1 MSYSPNLSS
10 AFNDTRMRSGQ
21 TSFSGMCSLCSEHCV
36 GTCEI
41 GLSAMRGE
49 IAVYPTNSGDNQV
62 ASEKIM
68 PVDYSHFNINGRVFG
83 AVGIEADADQA
94 TIFNVKLERTIG
106 RLHPV
111 RVAMPVVLPAV
122 IKLDWKDYFAGAA
135 MAGVICVIGENALGK
150 FKDVEY
156 RDAKVVRFESLKKFL
171 TASAVMTGGMDR
183 LCCSATGR
191 IMPADCRST
200 RSGRRRRTRSSL
212 NSASPRRERSL
223 RCGSGRWRKR

>member
-68 PVDYSHFNINGRVFG
+68 PVQIASNEKPSFSHTRRVF
-83 AVGIEADADQA
+83 
-94 TIFNVKLERTIG
+94 F
-106 RLHPV
+106 
-111 RVAMPVVLPAV
+111 M
-122 IKLDWKDYFAGAA
+122 
-135 MAGVICVIGENALGK
+135 
-150 FKDVEY
+150 
-156 RDAKVVRFESLKKFL
+156 
-171 TASAVMTGGMDR
+171 
-183 LCCSATGR
+183 
-191 IMPADCRST
+191 
-200 RSGRRRRTRSSL
+200 
-212 NSASPRRERSL
+212 
-223 RCGSGRWRKR
+223 

>member
-83 AVGIEADADQA
+83 AAGIEADADQA

-156 RDAKVVRFESLKKFL
+156 RD
-171 TASAVMTGGMDR
+171 G
-183 LCCSATGR
+183 
-191 IMPADCRST
+191 
-200 RSGRRRRTRSSL
+200 
-212 NSASPRRERSL
+212 
-223 RCGSGRWRKR
+223 